1 LHVVNR
7 FTFGNR
13 CSTNP
18 AYLKNRFEMLHRE
31 LYKLAK
37 YNLSPASVVTGVLLV
52 PIFHSFCVQFVI
64 VSLNHYSKIKG
75 D

>member
-1 LHVVNR
+1 
-7 FTFGNR
+7 
-13 CSTNP
+13 
-18 AYLKNRFEMLHRE
+18 MLHRE

-52 PIFHSFCVQFVI
+52 SIFHSFCVQFVI